1 EAYTGQDVSYS
12 AGYIRLRSAGDIG
25 ISPVRGIE
33 TSLEEWRN
41 ALARLG
47 AILGSGDFR
56 PEPFPVSN
64 EPLREQAC
72 EACPFITLCPVGVR
86 GPLWADREEESYEAA
101 E

>member
-1 EAYTGQDVSYS
+1 MPFS

-33 TSLEEWRN
+33 SSLEDWKS
-41 ALARLG
+41 ALSRLG

-56 PEPFPVSN
+56 AAPFPVSN
-64 EPLREQAC
+64 EPRREVAC
-72 EACPFITLCPVGVR
+72 ETCPFITLCRVGVL
-86 GPLWADREEESYEAA
+86 GPQWTDTEEETDEAA